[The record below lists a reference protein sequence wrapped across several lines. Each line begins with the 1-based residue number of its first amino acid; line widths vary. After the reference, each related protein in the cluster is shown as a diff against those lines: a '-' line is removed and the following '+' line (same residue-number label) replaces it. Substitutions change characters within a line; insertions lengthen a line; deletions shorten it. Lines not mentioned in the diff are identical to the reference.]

1 MLAGVWSVQSRG
13 ADPELVATSS
23 LKERFPVGS
32 INTRADAEAAIQ
44 AAARERAIQEARY
57 AAARA
62 ECSRQFLAERCL
74 VAARAVNHDAKQEIR
89 AVELSARAYK
99 RLDDARIGDERR
111 AARDHSIR
119 AENPPRVRIKER
131 ERPAQVEKGIKPV
144 RTQRDLDNDGPDRA
158 RRALEHTERMGR
170 RMSNR
175 ANKDAER
182 QAKAAER
189 VDKAREHAAEVEETL
204 RRAGQKEAKTVNKRK
219 QQPIR
224 LQNET
229 AK

>member
-1 MLAGVWSVQSRG
+1 M
-13 ADPELVATSS
+13 
-23 LKERFPVGS
+23 
-32 INTRADAEAAIQ
+32 
-44 AAARERAIQEARY
+44 
-57 AAARA
+57 AARA
-62 ECSRQFLAERCL
+62 A
-74 VAARAVNHDAKQEIR
+74 NHDAKQEIR

-111 AARDHSIR
+111 AARDQSIR
-119 AENPPRVRIKER
+119 AENPPRIRIQKR

-144 RTQRDLDNDGPDRA
+144 RTQRDLDNGGPDRV

-175 ANKDAER
+175 ARKDAER
-182 QAKAAER
+182 QAKVAER
-189 VDKAREHAAEVEETL
+189 ADKAREHAARVEETL